1 MNLGESPN
9 TKKGRMKMRRK
20 RRFYVSGTLLLAFCA
35 WTAIVMTVDVNTI
48 GPLDTGVGLSGL
60 NGFVHSL
67 TGVNMRLYTL
77 TDFAGLVPFCVVGGF
92 AALGLVQ
99 WIRRRSLLRVD
110 RSLLVLG
117 GFYIAT
123 ALTYVIFEIAVV
135 NYRPVLIEG
144 RLEASYPSSTTVLVL
159 CVMPTAAMQLRS
171 RIQNRTFGRWIML
184 AIFAFVLF
192 MVAGRVLSGV
202 HWITDIIGGILLS
215 LGLVYLY
222 DGVCKLERFC
232 K

>member
-1 MNLGESPN
+1 
-9 TKKGRMKMRRK
+9 MKMRRK

-35 WTAIVMTVDVNTI
+35 WTAIVRTVDVNTI

-77 TDFAGLVPFCVVGGF
+77 TDFAGLVPFCAVGGF

-99 WIRRRSLLRVD
+99 WIRRRGLLRVD

-144 RLEASYPSSTTVLVL
+144 RLEASYPSSTTVLVI
-159 CVMPTAAMQLRS
+159 CVISTAITELRERIKS
-171 RIQNRTFGRWIML
+171 RAFGVL
-184 AIFAFVLF
+184 VAIFGTTFIVFTVIARLV
-192 MVAGRVLSGV
+192 SGV
-202 HWITDIIGGILLS
+202 HWFSDIVGGVLIS
-215 LGLVYLY
+215 GALVTAYSALK
-222 DGVCKLERFC
+222 VR
-232 K
+232 